1 MRKGLSLLFL
11 LVVSASAVL
20 AQSAEKAA
28 AASSVVNQFVFSTG
42 NSGPNPPF
50 VTVLSTSIKPPGGKD
65 LFITFSAQTGVFTT
79 SVNNDVPAATA
90 TLTDENIAIQVRV
103 LLDGVP
109 IPIAP
114 PSLLSIVALDNLIR
128 ETGQLTPGR
137 DFLTLV
143 VDEGGARSYTW
154 IARDVGTGD
163 HTVAVQ
169 ARFLFFNASFPLG
182 NTFSSIRA
190 VLGPKT
196 LTVEEVNL
204 NSLLLRGRQTQHQH
218 VGSHQA
224 AEQTAETAMGVAP
237 ATVRETVV
245 RRAQS
250 RPCSRRERSYGKCCR
265 CESGSMTA

>member
-1 MRKGLSLLFL
+1 MRKALSLVFL
-11 LVVSASAVL
+11 LVVSATVVL
-20 AQSAEKAA
+20 AQGAEKAA
-28 AASSVVNQFVFSTG
+28 AASSDVNQFVFSNG

-79 SVNNDVPAATA
+79 SVNNDLPAAPS
-90 TLTDENIAIQVRV
+90 TLTSENIAIQVRV

-109 IPIAP
+109 VPIAP
-114 PSLLSIVALDNLIR
+114 PSPVSNITLDNLIR
-128 ETGQLTPGR
+128 TTTRFTPGQI

-154 IARDVGTGD
+154 IARDVGLGD

-169 ARFLFFNASFPLG
+169 ARFLFNNARFPLAT
-182 NTFSSIRA
+182 TFSSIAA

-204 NSLLLRGRQTQHQH
+204 N
-218 VGSHQA
+218 
-224 AEQTAETAMGVAP
+224 
-237 ATVRETVV
+237 
-245 RRAQS
+245 
-250 RPCSRRERSYGKCCR
+250 
-265 CESGSMTA
+265 

>member
-1 MRKGLSLLFL
+1 MRKGISVLFL

-42 NSGPNPPF
+42 NSGANPPF

-79 SVNNDVPAATA
+79 SVNNDIPAAPS
-90 TLTDENIAIQVRV
+90 TLTSENVAIQVRV

-109 IPIAP
+109 VPIAP
-114 PSLLSIVALDNLIR
+114 PSLLSNVTYDNLIR
-128 ETGQLTPGR
+128 TTTRFTPGQI

-154 IARDVGTGD
+154 IARDVGVGD
-163 HTVAVQ
+163 HTVTVQ
-169 ARFLFFNASFPLG
+169 ARFLFNNVRFPLG
-182 NTFSSIRA
+182 NTFSSIAA

-204 NSLLLRGRQTQHQH
+204 
-218 VGSHQA
+218 
-224 AEQTAETAMGVAP
+224 
-237 ATVRETVV
+237 
-245 RRAQS
+245 
-250 RPCSRRERSYGKCCR
+250 KD
-265 CESGSMTA
+265 

>member
-79 SVNNDVPAATA
+79 SVNNDLPAAPS
-90 TLTDENIAIQVRV
+90 TLTSENIVIQVRV
-103 LLDGVP
+103 LLDGNPV
-109 IPIAP
+109 PIAP
-114 PSLLSIVALDNLIR
+114 PSTLSNLTLDNLIR
-128 ETGQLTPGR
+128 TTTRFTPGQI

-154 IARDVGTGD
+154 IARDVGVGE
-163 HTVAVQ
+163 HTVVVQ
-169 ARFLFFNASFPLG
+169 ARFLFNNVRFPLAT
-182 NTFSSIRA
+182 TFSSIAA

-204 NSLLLRGRQTQHQH
+204 
-218 VGSHQA
+218 
-224 AEQTAETAMGVAP
+224 
-237 ATVRETVV
+237 
-245 RRAQS
+245 
-250 RPCSRRERSYGKCCR
+250 KD
-265 CESGSMTA
+265 

>member
-79 SVNNDVPAATA
+79 SVNNDIPALPFTF
-90 TLTDENIAIQVRV
+90 TSENVAIQVQV

-109 IPIAP
+109 VPIAP
-114 PSLLSIVALDNLIR
+114 PSLLSNVTYDNLIR
-128 ETGQLTPGR
+128 TTTRFTPGQI

-154 IARDVGTGD
+154 IARDVGLGD

-169 ARFLFFNASFPLG
+169 ARFLFNNARFPLAT
-182 NTFSSIRA
+182 TFSSIAA

-204 NSLLLRGRQTQHQH
+204 KN
-218 VGSHQA
+218 
-224 AEQTAETAMGVAP
+224 
-237 ATVRETVV
+237 
-245 RRAQS
+245 
-250 RPCSRRERSYGKCCR
+250 
-265 CESGSMTA
+265 

>member
-79 SVNNDVPAATA
+79 SVNNDIPAVPA
-90 TLTDENIAIQVRV
+90 TLTSANVAIELRV

-109 IPIAP
+109 VPIAP
-114 PSLLSIVALDNLIR
+114 PSLLSNVTYDNLIR
-128 ETGQLTPGR
+128 TTTRFTLGQI

-154 IARDVGTGD
+154 IARDVGVGE
-163 HTVAVQ
+163 HTVVVQ
-169 ARFLFFNASFPLG
+169 ARFLFSNVRFPLG
-182 NTFSSIRA
+182 TTFSSIAA

-204 NSLLLRGRQTQHQH
+204 
-218 VGSHQA
+218 
-224 AEQTAETAMGVAP
+224 
-237 ATVRETVV
+237 
-245 RRAQS
+245 
-250 RPCSRRERSYGKCCR
+250 KD
-265 CESGSMTA
+265 